1 MYTGEVLFGL
11 LEEGD
16 HLAMIEKVIGSF
28 SPDQVKQA
36 IAAGVD
42 PSLFAD
48 DGRTVWPNADTVDS
62 ALTVIPTP
70 CPSCTPWRLP
80 FFLVCRCCSS
90 FISLFC
96 LSTYSTP
103 EIPLCHDIYYTSP
116 KPPGSINIC
125 KNSRNSNLV

>member
-1 MYTGEVLFGL
+1 MGCILYEMYTGEVLFGL

-48 DGRTVWPNADTVDS
+48 DGRTVWPNADTADS
-62 ALTVIPTP
+62 ALTVTSTP
-70 CPSCTPWRLP
+70 CPSCTR
-80 FFLVCRCCSS
+80 
-90 FISLFC
+90 LFC
-96 LSTYSTP
+96 LQSTTIPRQSLLLTKNNPDSMKNTP
-103 EIPLCHDIYYTSP
+103 DL
-116 KPPGSINIC
+116 ININE
-125 KNSRNSNLV
+125 NS